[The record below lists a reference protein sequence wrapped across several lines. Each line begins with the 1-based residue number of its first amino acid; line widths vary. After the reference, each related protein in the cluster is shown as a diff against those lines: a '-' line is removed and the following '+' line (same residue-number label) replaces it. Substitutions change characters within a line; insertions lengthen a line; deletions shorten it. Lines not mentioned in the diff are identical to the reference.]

1 MPKTTPPAQDKDY
14 RHRILMALAEVL
26 MAQRYADVTIA
37 DIAAKARISKRTFY
51 EQFESKQAC
60 LLALS
65 ERTSEQI
72 MLAILAVYQPGMAWP
87 RIVHDVTHAYLQ
99 AIQASPSLM
108 HALYIELLATGW
120 PGLEIR
126 RAVGLRFADFLCA
139 QVEMLRAQ
147 GEPLKPLPQL
157 TAIAVIAG
165 INELILQAM
174 MASDAPDLLS
184 LADTAQAL
192 VHAVTRA

>member
-1 MPKTTPPAQDKDY
+1 MSKSSVDNDY
-14 RHRILMALAEVL
+14 RHRILMALADVL

-37 DIAAKARISKRTFY
+37 DIAAQARISKRTFY

-65 ERTSEQI
+65 EHTSEQI
-72 MLAILAVYQPGMAWP
+72 MLAILAAYQPGMNWSQ
-87 RIVHDVTHAYLQ
+87 IVHDVTSAYLS

-108 HALYIELLATGW
+108 HALYVELLATGW

-126 RAVGLRFADFLCA
+126 RAVSVKFSDFLCT

-147 GEPLKPLPQL
+147 GEPLKPLSPL

-174 MASDAPDLLS
+174 MSSDAPDLLS

-192 VHAVTRA
+192 VHAVTRP